1 MKSLAKRALMFAWE
15 RGWMDAS
22 TAIYWIRRLGLVE
35 A

>member
-15 RGWMDAS
+15 RGWISGA
-22 TAIYWIRRLGLVE
+22 TTIYWIRRLGLVE